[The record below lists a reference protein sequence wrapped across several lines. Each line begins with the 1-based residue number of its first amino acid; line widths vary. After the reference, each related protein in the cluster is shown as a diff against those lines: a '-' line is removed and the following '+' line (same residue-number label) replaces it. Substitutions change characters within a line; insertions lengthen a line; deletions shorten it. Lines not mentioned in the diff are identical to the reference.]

1 MLGAGR
7 VPVSA
12 GWFEASERC
21 GAGVRRQGYALNGAG
36 ALRRGVGA
44 LEPGGEA
51 WPGVGGGP
59 RCRDDVGSVFG
70 GRGVS

>member
-51 WPGVGGGP
+51 WPGVGGVFRG
-59 RCRDDVGSVFG
+59 VGTVEPLCG